1 MLQTIFSRKNV
12 FILIVLSAVN
22 MFAFAIFS
30 RQILMV
36 IEASGAFLLLLLFI
50 LYQVY
55 SDSSTLNIKKGFRW
69 EVTLLL
75 LGVLLSMPM
84 AHIIH
89 HQNYAVSF
97 FAQKFTYF
105 ILAYYI
111 LHYFGPDSKDIEN
124 ILFWFGM
131 IWTIIF
137 FLQYLAYPKIIL
149 NARVDWDRGTV
160 RIFFPGWGLA
170 VVAYFLSLQKALT
183 EKGAIKYIIYL
194 LMFFIAGGILQ
205 GTRQMLATLVL
216 LTALFIVLNKHVK
229 SKILIVF
236 LSLIVA
242 GAFFMAFYDFFMG
255 MLSITQHQTTSP
267 EDPIRIRSARFFL
280 TDFMETTANYIFG
293 NGADHG
299 SSPYGRKIIHYKGTY
314 GFYQSDIGIIGD
326 YSKFGLLY
334 VIGELSIIFRM
345 IFGRLPATLSY
356 MRYFF
361 LLILMT
367 IVVGSGFFSSG
378 SVLIVIVM
386 LLYIVD
392 HRKSES
398 VE

>member
-12 FILIVLSAVN
+12 IILIVLSAVN
-22 MFAFAIFS
+22 MFAFAVFS
-30 RQILMV
+30 RQILMA
-36 IEASGAFLLLLLFI
+36 IESLGSFLLLLLLI

-55 SDSSTLNIKKGFRW
+55 SDQSTLNIKKGFRL
-69 EVTLLL
+69 EVNLLL

-84 AHIIH
+84 AHIFH
-89 HQNYAVSF
+89 QQNYAISF

-105 ILAYYI
+105 ILIYYV
-111 LHYFGPDSKDIEN
+111 LHYFGLKSKEVEN

-137 FLQYLAYPKIIL
+137 FIQYFAYPRIIL

-170 VVAYFLSLQKALT
+170 VAAYFLSLQKALT
-183 EKGAIKYIIYL
+183 ANSSIKYLIYL
-194 LMFFIAGGILQ
+194 LLFFIAGGILQ

-229 SKILIVF
+229 SKILIIF
-236 LSLIVA
+236 LSMIMA

-255 MLSITQHQTTSP
+255 MLSVTQHQSTSP

-280 TDFMETTANYIFG
+280 TEFMESTINYIFG

-299 SSPYGRKIIHYKGTY
+299 SSPYGRKIIYYKGTY
-314 GFYQSDIGIIGD
+314 GFYQSDVGIIGD
-326 YSKFGLLY
+326 YSKFGILY
-334 VIGELSIIFRM
+334 VLGELLIIFRM
-345 IFGRLPATLSY
+345 IFGKLPATLSY
-356 MRYFF
+356 LRYFF
-361 LLILMT
+361 LLVLMT
-367 IVVGSGFFSSG
+367 IAVGSGFFSSG
-378 SVLIVIVM
+378 SVLIVIAM

-392 HRKSES
+392 RRKAELQ
-398 VE
+398 E